1 MLFSKFFLLDPDTG
15 GKMIADPCRFGSTG
29 LNKTVIYGTG
39 RKYKYDLYGY
49 VSVQLV
55 FLPDDAQPRVDD
67 LLCPH
72 CLQAPTPTNVVFTT
86 ATIAGSRRGT
96 DRQSNLRSCILV
108 LMCVLQSFNKKPS
121 LLSYRYIESFEF

>member
-1 MLFSKFFLLDPDTG
+1 
-15 GKMIADPCRFGSTG
+15 MIADPCRFGSTG

-67 LLCPH
+67 LPCPH

-86 ATIAGSRRGT
+86 ATIAGGRRGT
-96 DRQSNLRSCILV
+96 DRQSDQTV
-108 LMCVLQSFNKKPS
+108 LGTNQQAVTADPVPGEGHWAGQP
-121 LLSYRYIESFEF
+121 